1 MGLEA
6 VFNLFSKER
15 PAAMMAQLINQEM
28 ISEDLDV
35 IFDENRDRQYQRE
48 LLFSYLTLA
57 VADVVMGVEKSPNK
71 AYTAHQ
77 KELRVSKTAFYDKL
91 NNVEPAISE
100 AMVRH
105 AFIKATEIQDL
116 LGFVPCEPIRGYHAE
131 ATGLPGGWSG

>member
-28 ISEDLDV
+28 ISQDLDV
-35 IFDENRDRQYQRE
+35 IFHENRDRQYQRE

-91 NNVEPAISE
+91 NNVEPAIDHRRSPFLHRVVSAWDSSASRSIHHSSAWTSE
-100 AMVRH
+100 
-105 AFIKATEIQDL
+105 
-116 LGFVPCEPIRGYHAE
+116 G
-131 ATGLPGGWSG
+131 